1 MAKELLPEGRET
13 MPKQLSLFG
22 RDKQAV
28 KILTSIC
35 TENRREAISAIV
47 QLVIAHIRTKAVK
60 GGRNEE

>member
-1 MAKELLPEGRET
+1 

-35 TENRREAISAIV
+35 TEKRREAISAIV